1 MDTWATL
8 ITGIY
13 WGLIL
18 NAIWIIP
25 YFALLFYHFYAMEN
39 DPLYRLRYE
48 TSRVKVKKLG
58 KKEAVIQESNLRIFY
73 DGIKN
78 ICSFI
83 WAGIKKAL
91 TKGGTN

>member
-1 MDTWATL
+1 MDTWSTL
-8 ITGIY
+8 VTGIY

-39 DPLYRLRYE
+39 DPLYRMRYE

-58 KKEAVIQESNLRIFY
+58 KKEAVIRESNIRIFTEGMKGVY
-73 DGIKN
+73 HHILT
-78 ICSFI
+78 
-83 WAGIKKAL
+83 GIKKTL
-91 TKGGTN
+91 KRGRTN